1 MFFTSLVW
9 RINAED
15 CSWFFTHPIWIEMKL
30 FACLRTVIIGVL
42 LLLSYACHHQFTTG
56 TSHSLSFGLWCQM
69 LLWMNKNPLG
79 MWNNKE
85 IQCVLIFVLCILLT
99 NTIML
104 GNRKETWRGP
114 FLQNKYRVLQLNW
127 YHLGYLYSKSK
138 ASSLR
143 YLSFVVVDKTDKLQF
158 DDVSSLSFQVLLSNV
173 DR

>member
-1 MFFTSLVW
+1 MFNNLYHLSCFRTLKTFKTFEGAYGATVEYSRCSLFWWLFLKLVIFEIKQL
-9 RINAED
+9 RKYFNF
-15 CSWFFTHPIWIEMKL
+15 WFFTHPIWIEMKL

-104 GNRKETWRGP
+104 RNRKETWREDP
-114 FLQNKYRVLQLNW
+114 FCKINT
-127 YHLGYLYSKSK
+127 GC
-138 ASSLR
+138 
-143 YLSFVVVDKTDKLQF
+143 
-158 DDVSSLSFQVLLSNV
+158 SN
-173 DR
+173 

>member
-1 MFFTSLVW
+1 
-9 RINAED
+9 
-15 CSWFFTHPIWIEMKL
+15 MKL

-104 GNRKETWRGP
+104 RNRKETWRGL
-114 FLQNKYRVLQLNW
+114 FLQNKYRVLRLNW
-127 YHLGYLYSKSK
+127 YPSSTSILNQRPHLWETSVL
-138 ASSLR
+138 LLLTR
-143 YLSFVVVDKTDKLQF
+143 LINCNLMMFLL
-158 DDVSSLSFQVLLSNV
+158 SLSKCCCRMSIGSCSY
-173 DR
+173 